1 MREIDPK
8 KTNRALSYKMFIN
21 APMPMVTILKTID
34 ITKLFALVQKRYKFN
49 MLMCYCIGQAANHIP
64 EFKMLPVGKK
74 IFVYDKIGINVIV
87 ANKLGSINSCDI
99 PYAEDLEEF
108 NENYLKLTR
117 SVREK
122 CESYNIDDSMVV
134 GTSNLRKYN
143 IDGAINMYS
152 GIFNNPFLV
161 WGKYLNESKTV
172 KLRLSFQFHHVQM
185 DGQQACQFLEELQE
199 CITRIK
205 NV

>member
-21 APMPMVTILKTID
+21 APMPMVTILKTND
-34 ITKLFALVQKRYKFN
+34 ITKLFALVQKGYKFN

-74 IFVYDKIGINVIV
+74 IFVYDKLGINVIV

-117 SVREK
+117 DVREK

>member
-34 ITKLFALVQKRYKFN
+34 ITKLFALVKKGYKFN
-49 MLMCYCIGQAANHIP
+49 MLMCYCIGQAASRIP
-64 EFKMLPVGKK
+64 EFKILPVGKK
-74 IFVYDKIGINVIV
+74 MFVYDKLGINVIV
-87 ANKLGSINSCDI
+87 ANKIGSINSCDV
-99 PYAEDLEEF
+99 PYIDDLQKF
-108 NENYLKLTR
+108 NEDYLKLT
-117 SVREK
+117 SAVREK
-122 CESYNIDDSMVV
+122 CESYNIDDSMMV
-134 GTSNLRKYN
+134 GTSNLGKYN

-161 WGKYLNESKTV
+161 WGKYHNDNKII
-172 KLRLSFQFHHVQM
+172 KLKLSFQFHHVQM

-199 CITRIK
+199 CIVK
-205 NV
+205 MENV